1 MLNPFIYLHKGVKF
15 AFLFFPK
22 VISLIPS
29 KDREFYR
36 KMESLPINLENTT
49 SCISRFMGLNLLFP
63 YNPDRPLHGI
73 CRISFAV
80 IRRQCIIG
88 SRAHRSRCN
97 RNILGDGS
105 SIGR

>member
-29 KDREFYR
+29 KDREFSR
-36 KMESLPINLENTT
+36 KMERFLINLENTT
-49 SCISRFMGLNLLFP
+49 SCISRFMRLNLLFP
-63 YNPDRPLHGI
+63 YNSDRSLHGI
-73 CRISFAV
+73 CRISLAV
-80 IRRQCIIG
+80 IRRQSVINA
-88 SRAHRSRCN
+88 RAHRSRCN